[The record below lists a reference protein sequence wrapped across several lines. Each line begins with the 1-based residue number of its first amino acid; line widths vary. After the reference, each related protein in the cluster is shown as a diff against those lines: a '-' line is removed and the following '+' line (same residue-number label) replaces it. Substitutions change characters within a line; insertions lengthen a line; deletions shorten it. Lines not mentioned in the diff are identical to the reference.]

1 MRLLI
6 SLCALLTLGG
16 CAFFAPTPTL
26 QIEPSI
32 APPDGRLMTPPDRL
46 TPPPA
51 TSNSGDI
58 ETALDQCLASYAEV
72 APRLVLLQGWARR
85 VTGEKSPPDR

>member
-1 MRLLI
+1 
-6 SLCALLTLGG
+6 
-16 CAFFAPTPTL
+16 
-26 QIEPSI
+26 
-32 APPDGRLMTPPDRL
+32 MTPPDRL